1 MWIEISPARE
11 GKRAMATDHRA
22 PGDAVVPIMATRRE
36 LFAWAMYDF
45 ANSGYTTVVLTTIF
59 NAYFVGVVAGG
70 ASGFTAGLGTLL
82 WTVAVSIPNALVL
95 VSAPVLGAIADHYA
109 AKKCLLL
116 ITSIGCVLCTA
127 LLALAGP
134 GDVWLAMSLV
144 VLSNLTFAT
153 GENLIAAF
161 LPELTHQDGM
171 GRVSAYGWAL
181 GYFGGLTVLG
191 VCLAYV
197 AWAQRNGLV
206 AAQYVPVTM
215 LIVAVTFALAA
226 TPTFLW
232 LKERAIP
239 GSLGHGEHYLNTAF
253 DRLRRTVAE
262 SRRFRDLLRFLV
274 ALTIYYCGINT
285 VVVLAAVY
293 AQEVMGFST
302 SDTIVLVMVVN
313 VTAAVGALL
322 FGQVQDRLGS
332 VPTLAVT
339 LLIWIAAT
347 ILAFWTGSRGGFWLV
362 ANLVGIA
369 LGSSQASGRALIG
382 QFSPP
387 ARAAEFFGLWGL
399 AGKLAAIIGPLSY
412 GLITYFTAGNHRLA
426 ILSTVL
432 FFVVGLLMLATVN
445 EPRGRAAAVGE

>member
-1 MWIEISPARE
+1 
-11 GKRAMATDHRA
+11 
-22 PGDAVVPIMATRRE
+22 
-36 LFAWAMYDF
+36 MYDF

-59 NAYFVGVVAGG
+59 NAYFVGVVAGA
-70 ASGFTAGLGTLL
+70 ASRFTPGMGTLL
-82 WTVAVSIPNALVL
+82 WTVAVGIPNALVL
-95 VSAPVLGAIADHYA
+95 VSAPVLGAIADYYA
-109 AKKCLLL
+109 AKKRLLG
-116 ITSIGCVLCTA
+116 ITTIGCVVCTA
-127 LLALAGP
+127 LLGRSGP
-134 GDVWLAMSLV
+134 GDVWSAMSLV
-144 VLSNLTFAT
+144 VLSNLMFAT

-161 LPELTHQDGM
+161 LPEISQQDSM

-181 GYFGGLTVLG
+181 GYLGGLAVLA

-197 AWAQRNGLV
+197 AWAQRHGLD
-206 AAQYVPVTM
+206 ADHYVPVTM
-215 LIVAVTFALAA
+215 LIVAGTFALAA

-239 GSLGHGEHYLNTAF
+239 APRGHGRHALEVGF
-253 DRLRRTVAE
+253 QRLGRTMGE
-262 SRRFRDLLRFLV
+262 SRRFRDLFRFLV

-293 AQEVMGFST
+293 AQEVMGFGT

-313 VTAAVGALL
+313 VTAAVGAFL

-339 LLIWIAAT
+339 LLIWVAAT
-347 ILAFWTGSRGGFWLV
+347 GLAFWAESRAGFWLV

-387 ARAAEFFGLWGL
+387 SRAAEFFGLWGL

-412 GLITYFTAGNHRLA
+412 GLITYLTAGNHRLA
-426 ILSTVL
+426 ILSTIL
-432 FFVVGLLMLATVN
+432 FFVAGLVVLATVN
-445 EPRGRAAAVGE
+445 EARGRAAAVEH

>member
-1 MWIEISPARE
+1 
-11 GKRAMATDHRA
+11 
-22 PGDAVVPIMATRRE
+22 
-36 LFAWAMYDF
+36 MYDF

-59 NAYFVGVVAGG
+59 NAYFVGVVAGE
-70 ASGFTAGLGTLL
+70 ASGFPEGLGTLL
-82 WTVAVSIPNALVL
+82 WSVAVSVPNAVVL
-95 VSAPVLGAIADHYA
+95 VSAPMLGAIADYHA
-109 AKKCLLL
+109 AKKRLLG
-116 ITSIGCVLCTA
+116 ITTLGCVMCTG

-144 VLSNLTFAT
+144 VLSNLMFAT

-161 LPELTHQDGM
+161 LPEISHQDDM

-181 GYFGGLTVLG
+181 GYFGGLIVLG

-197 AWAQRNGLV
+197 TWGQNHGLD
-206 AAQYVPVTM
+206 ATQYVPVTM

-226 TPTFLW
+226 MPTFLW

-239 GSLGHGEHYLNTAF
+239 VSLSHGGQTLTIGFA
-253 DRLRRTVAE
+253 RLRRTMAE
-262 SRRFRDLLRFLV
+262 SRRFRDLVRFLT

-313 VTAAVGALL
+313 VSAAIGALL

-339 LLIWIAAT
+339 LLFWIAAT
-347 ILAFWTGSRGGFWLV
+347 TLAFWTESRTSFWLV

-382 QFSPP
+382 QFSPKV
-387 ARAAEFFGLWGL
+387 RAAEFFGLWGL

-412 GLITYFTAGNHRLA
+412 GLITYCTAGNHRLA

-432 FFVVGLLMLATVN
+432 FFVVGLIVLATVN
-445 EPRGRAAAVGE
+445 ESRGRAAALGE

>member
-1 MWIEISPARE
+1 
-11 GKRAMATDHRA
+11 
-22 PGDAVVPIMATRRE
+22 
-36 LFAWAMYDF
+36 MYDF

-59 NAYFVGVVAGG
+59 NAYFVGVVAGE
-70 ASGFTAGLGTLL
+70 ASGFPAGLGTLL
-82 WTVAVSIPNALVL
+82 WTVAVSVPNAVVL
-95 VSAPVLGAIADHYA
+95 VSAPILGAIADYHA
-109 AKKCLLL
+109 AKKRLLGL
-116 ITSIGCVLCTA
+116 TTIGCVVCTA
-127 LLALAGP
+127 LLALIGP

-161 LPELTHQDGM
+161 LPEISYQDDM

-181 GYFGGLTVLG
+181 GYFGGLIVLG

-197 AWAQRNGLV
+197 TWAQSHGLD
-206 AAQYVPVTM
+206 APQYVPVTM

-239 GSLGHGEHYLNTAF
+239 VSLGHGEQSLTVGFA
-253 DRLRRTVAE
+253 RLRRTMAE
-262 SRRFRDLLRFLV
+262 SRRFRDLLRFLM

-313 VTAAVGALL
+313 VSAALGALL

-339 LLIWIAAT
+339 LLIWIVAT
-347 ILAFWTGSRGGFWLV
+347 VLVFWTESRTSFWLA

-382 QFSPP
+382 QFSP
-387 ARAAEFFGLWGL
+387 ATRAAEFFGLWGL
-399 AGKLAAIIGPLSY
+399 AGKLAAIVGPLSY
-412 GLITYFTAGNHRLA
+412 GLITYGTAGNHRLA

-432 FFVVGLLMLATVN
+432 FFVVGLLVLATVN
-445 EPRGRAAAVGE
+445 ESRGRAAALGE

>member
-1 MWIEISPARE
+1 MASARPSRGNSP
-11 GKRAMATDHRA
+11 TSPLA
-22 PGDAVVPIMATRRE
+22 PRRE

-70 ASGFTAGLGTLL
+70 AGGLSEGAGTLL

-109 AKKCLLL
+109 VKKRLLL
-116 ITSIGCVLCTA
+116 ITTIGCTLSTA
-127 LLALAGP
+127 FLALVGP
-134 GDVWLAMSLV
+134 GDVWLAISLV

-161 LPELTHQDGM
+161 LPEISHQEGM

-181 GYFGGLTVLG
+181 GYLGGLAVLA

-197 AWAQRNGLV
+197 AWAQRRGFE
-206 AAQYVPVTM
+206 AAQFVPGTM
-215 LIVAVTFALAA
+215 LIVAVVFALAA

-239 GSLGHGEHYLNTAF
+239 APMGGSERHLAVGF
-253 DRLRRTVAE
+253 RRLRHTLAE
-262 SRRFRDLLRFLV
+262 STRFRDLFRFLI

-293 AQEVMGFST
+293 AQEVMGFRT
-302 SDTIVLVMVVN
+302 SETIILVMVVN
-313 VTAAVGALL
+313 VTAAVGAFL
-322 FGQVQDRLGS
+322 FGQVQHRLGS

-339 LLIWIAAT
+339 LVIWVVAIS
-347 ILAFWTGSRGGFWLV
+347 LAFVGESRASFWVV
-362 ANLVGIA
+362 ANLVGVA
-369 LGSSQASGRALIG
+369 LGSSQSSGRALIG

-399 AGKLAAIIGPLSY
+399 AGKLAAIVGPLSY
-412 GLITYFTAGNHRLA
+412 GLITYLTAGNHRLA
-426 ILSTVL
+426 ILSTVA
-432 FFVVGLLMLATVN
+432 FFIAGLVVLTTVH
-445 EPRGRAAAVGE
+445 EQRGKAAAVTFPV

>member
-1 MWIEISPARE
+1 VPTI
-11 GKRAMATDHRA
+11 A
-22 PGDAVVPIMATRRE
+22 PRRE

-59 NAYFVGVVAGG
+59 NAYFVGVVAGE
-70 ASGFTAGLGTLL
+70 ASGITAGLGTLL
-82 WTVAVSIPNALVL
+82 WTVAVSVPNAVVL
-95 VSAPVLGAIADHYA
+95 VSAPMLGAIADYYA
-109 AKKCLLL
+109 AKKRLLG
-116 ITSIGCVLCTA
+116 ITTIGCVVCTA

-161 LPELTHQDGM
+161 LPEISHQDDM

-181 GYFGGLTVLG
+181 GYLGGLIVLG

-197 AWAQRNGLV
+197 TWAQRHGLD
-206 AAQYVPVTM
+206 AARYVPVTM

-239 GSLGHGEHYLNTAF
+239 VSLGHGEHSLNIGFA
-253 DRLRRTVAE
+253 RLRRTMAE
-262 SRRFRDLLRFLV
+262 SRRFRDLLHFLV

-293 AQEVMGFST
+293 AQEIMGFST
-302 SDTIVLVMVVN
+302 SDTIMLVMVVN

-347 ILAFWTGSRGGFWLV
+347 TFAFWTESRAGFWLV

-387 ARAAEFFGLWGL
+387 ARSAEFFGLWGL

-412 GLITYFTAGNHRLA
+412 GLITYLTAGNHRLA

-432 FFVVGLLMLATVN
+432 FFVVGLLVLATVN
-445 EPRGRAAAVGE
+445 EPRGRAAALGE

>member
-1 MWIEISPARE
+1 
-11 GKRAMATDHRA
+11 MATERRTCGNASVPSLA
-22 PGDAVVPIMATRRE
+22 PRRE

-59 NAYFVGVVAGG
+59 NAYFVGVVAGR
-70 ASGFTAGLGTLL
+70 ASGFTAGMGTLL
-82 WTVAVSIPNALVL
+82 WTMAMSLPNALVL
-95 VSAPVLGAIADHYA
+95 VSAPVLGAIADHCA
-109 AKKCLLL
+109 AKKRFLL
-116 ITSIGCVLCTA
+116 ITTIGCVLCTA

-134 GDVWLAMSLV
+134 GDVSLAMTLV

-161 LPELTHQDGM
+161 LPEITRQDGM

-181 GYFGGLTVLG
+181 GYLGGLGVLG

-197 AWAQRNGLV
+197 TWAQRHGLD
-206 AAQYVPVTM
+206 ATQYVPVTM
-215 LIVAVTFALAA
+215 LIVATVFALAA

-239 GSLGHGEHYLNTAF
+239 VPLSQGEHSLTIGF
-253 DRLRRTVAE
+253 HRLRRTLAE
-262 SRRFRDLLRFLV
+262 RTRFRDLFRFLS

-302 SDTIVLVMVVN
+302 SDTIILVMVVN
-313 VTAAVGALL
+313 VTAAVGAFL

-332 VPTLAVT
+332 VPTLVVT
-339 LLIWIAAT
+339 LLIWVAA
-347 ILAFWTGSRGGFWLV
+347 ISVAFVVASRVGFWV
-362 ANLVGIA
+362 AANLVGIA

-382 QFSPP
+382 QFAPP
-387 ARAAEFFGLWGL
+387 TRAAEFFGLWGL
-399 AGKLAAIIGPLSY
+399 AGKLAAVVGPLSY

-432 FFVVGLLMLATVN
+432 FFAAGLALLATVN
-445 EPRGRAAAVGE
+445 EQRGRAAAVEQ

>member
-1 MWIEISPARE
+1 VPSL
-11 GKRAMATDHRA
+11 A
-22 PGDAVVPIMATRRE
+22 PRRE
-36 LFAWAMYDF
+36 VFAWAMYDF

-59 NAYFVGVVAGG
+59 NAYFVGVVAGEV
-70 ASGFTAGLGTLL
+70 SGFTAGVGTLL
-82 WTVAVSIPNALVL
+82 WTVAVSVPNAVVL
-95 VSAPVLGAIADHYA
+95 LSAPMLGAIADHHA
-109 AKKCLLL
+109 AKKRFLGL
-116 ITSIGCVLCTA
+116 TTIGCVVCTA

-134 GDVWLAMSLV
+134 GDVWFAMSLV
-144 VLSNLTFAT
+144 VLSNLMFAT

-161 LPELTHQDGM
+161 LPEISHQDDM

-181 GYFGGLTVLG
+181 GYFGGLIVLG

-197 AWAQRNGLV
+197 TWGQRHGLD
-206 AAQYVPVTM
+206 AAQYVPVTL
-215 LIVAVTFALAA
+215 LIVAGTFALAA

-232 LKERAIP
+232 LQERAIP
-239 GSLGHGEHYLNTAF
+239 VSLGHGEHSLTIGFA
-253 DRLRRTVAE
+253 RLRRTMAE
-262 SRRFRDLLRFLV
+262 SRRFRDLWRFLL

-302 SDTIVLVMVVN
+302 SNTIVLVMVVN
-313 VTAAVGALL
+313 VSAAVGALL

-339 LLIWIAAT
+339 LLIWIVAT
-347 ILAFWTGSRGGFWLV
+347 TLAFWTDSRAGFWLV

-382 QFSPP
+382 QFAPK

-399 AGKLAAIIGPLSY
+399 AGKLAAIVGPLSY
-412 GLITYFTAGNHRLA
+412 GLITYCTAGNHRLA

-432 FFVVGLLMLATVN
+432 FFIVGLLLLLTVD
-445 EPRGRAAAVGE
+445 ESRGRAATLGK

>member
-1 MWIEISPARE
+1 MNPL
-11 GKRAMATDHRA
+11 A
-22 PGDAVVPIMATRRE
+22 PRRE

-59 NAYFVGVVAGG
+59 NAYFVGVVAGR
-70 ASGFTAGLGTLL
+70 ASGFAEGTGTLL
-82 WTVAVSIPNALVL
+82 WTMAVSIPNAVVL
-95 VSAPVLGAIADHYA
+95 VSAPVLGAIADYYA
-109 AKKCLLL
+109 AKKRFLLL
-116 ITSIGCVLCTA
+116 TTIGCVVCTA
-127 LLALAGP
+127 LLGLAGP
-134 GDVWLAMSLV
+134 GDVWFAVSLV
-144 VLSNLTFAT
+144 ILSNLMFAT

-161 LPELTHQDGM
+161 LPEISHQEGM

-181 GYFGGLTVLG
+181 GYLGGLTVLG
-191 VCLAYV
+191 LCLAYV
-197 AWAQRNGLV
+197 ARVQRQGLD

-215 LIVAVTFALAA
+215 LIVAVVFAVAA

-239 GSLGHGEHYLNTAF
+239 APPGHGGHYLTIGF
-253 DRLRRTVAE
+253 HRLGRTLTE
-262 SRRFRDLLRFLV
+262 RTRFHDLFRFLI

-293 AQEVMGFST
+293 AQEVMGFGT
-302 SDTIVLVMVVN
+302 SETIVLVMVVN
-313 VTAAVGALL
+313 VTAAVGAFL

-339 LLIWIAAT
+339 LLIWIVA
-347 ILAFWTGSRGGFWLV
+347 IGLAFWTESRAGFWLV
-362 ANLVGIA
+362 ANLVGMA

-382 QFSPP
+382 QFAPP

-399 AGKLAAIIGPLSY
+399 AGKLAAVVGPLSY
-412 GLITYFTAGNHRLA
+412 GLITYLTAGNHRLA

-432 FFVVGLLMLATVN
+432 FFVAGLALLATVN
-445 EPRGRAAAVGE
+445 ERRGKAAAMGE

>member
-1 MWIEISPARE
+1 VPPL
-11 GKRAMATDHRA
+11 A
-22 PGDAVVPIMATRRE
+22 PRRE
-36 LFAWAMYDF
+36 VFAWAMYDF

-82 WTVAVSIPNALVL
+82 WTMAVSVPNAVVL
-95 VSAPVLGAIADHYA
+95 ISAPMLGAIADHYA
-109 AKKCLLL
+109 AKKRLLG
-116 ITSIGCVLCTA
+116 ITTIGCVMCTA
-127 LLALAGP
+127 LLALTGP
-134 GDVWLAMSLV
+134 GDVWLAMGLV
-144 VLSNLTFAT
+144 ALSNLTFAT

-161 LPELTHQDGM
+161 LPEISDQDDM
-171 GRVSAYGWAL
+171 GRMSAYGWAL
-181 GYFGGLTVLG
+181 GYFGGLIVLG

-197 AWAQRNGLV
+197 TWAQKNGLD

-215 LIVAVTFALAA
+215 LIVAVTFALTAM
-226 TPTFLW
+226 PTFLW

-239 GSLGHGEHYLNTAF
+239 VPLELGEHSLGVGFA
-253 DRLRRTVAE
+253 RLRRTMAE
-262 SRRFRDLLRFLV
+262 SRRFRDLLRFLM

-313 VTAAVGALL
+313 VTAALGALL
-322 FGQVQDRLGS
+322 FGQLQDRLGS

-339 LLIWIAAT
+339 LLIWSAAT
-347 ILAFWTGSRGGFWLV
+347 TLAFWNESRAGFWLV

-382 QFSPP
+382 QFSPK

-412 GLITYFTAGNHRLA
+412 GLITYLTAGNHRLA
-426 ILSTVL
+426 ILSTLL
-432 FFVVGLLMLATVN
+432 FFIIGLLVLATVN
-445 EPRGRAAAVGE
+445 ESRGRAAALGK

>member
-1 MWIEISPARE
+1 MPPL
-11 GKRAMATDHRA
+11 A
-22 PGDAVVPIMATRRE
+22 PRRE
-36 LFAWAMYDF
+36 VFAWAMYDF

-59 NAYFVGVVAGG
+59 NAYFVGVVAGE
-70 ASGFTAGLGTLL
+70 ASGFPAGLGTLL
-82 WTVAVSIPNALVL
+82 WTVAVSVPNAVVL
-95 VSAPVLGAIADHYA
+95 VSAPILGAIADHYA
-109 AKKCLLL
+109 AKKRLLA
-116 ITSIGCVLCTA
+116 ITTIGCVVCTG

-144 VLSNLTFAT
+144 VLSNLMFAT

-161 LPELTHQDGM
+161 LPEISHQDDM

-181 GYFGGLTVLG
+181 GYCGGLIVLG

-197 AWAQRNGLV
+197 TWGQNHGLD
-206 AAQYVPVTM
+206 ATQYVPVTM
-215 LIVAVTFALAA
+215 LIVAVSFALAA
-226 TPTFLW
+226 TPTFRW

-239 GSLGHGEHYLNTAF
+239 VSRGHGEHALTIGF
-253 DRLRRTVAE
+253 TRLRRTMAE
-262 SRRFRDLLRFLV
+262 SRRFRDLWRFLM

-313 VTAAVGALL
+313 VSAAVGALL

-347 ILAFWTGSRGGFWLV
+347 TLAFWTDSREGFWLV
-362 ANLVGIA
+362 ANLVGMA

-382 QFSPP
+382 QFSPK

-399 AGKLAAIIGPLSY
+399 AGKLAAIVGPLSY
-412 GLITYFTAGNHRLA
+412 GLITYCTAGNHRLA

-432 FFVVGLLMLATVN
+432 FFVVGLIILATVN
-445 EPRGRAAAVGE
+445 ESRGRAAARSE

>member
-1 MWIEISPARE
+1 
-11 GKRAMATDHRA
+11 MATNPHHR
-22 PGDAVVPIMATRRE
+22 GESAVSTPATRRE

-59 NAYFVGVVAGG
+59 NTYFVGVVAGR
-70 ASGFTAGLGTLL
+70 ASGFTEGAGTLL
-82 WTVAVSIPNALVL
+82 WTLAVSIPNALVL
-95 VSAPVLGAIADHYA
+95 VSAPVLGALADHYA
-109 AKKCLLL
+109 VKKRFLC
-116 ITSIGCVLCTA
+116 ITTIGCVVCTA
-127 LLALAGP
+127 LLALIGP
-134 GDVWLAMSLV
+134 GDIWLAMALV

-161 LPELTHQDGM
+161 LPEISHQDGM
-171 GRVSAYGWAL
+171 GRLSAYGWAL
-181 GYFGGLTVLG
+181 GYVGGLTVLG

-197 AWAQRNGLV
+197 AWAQRHGLD

-215 LIVAVTFALAA
+215 LIVAVAFALAA

-239 GSLGHGEHYLNTAF
+239 VPLRHGRHYLTIGF
-253 DRLRRTVAE
+253 HRLRRTMAE
-262 SRRFRDLLRFLV
+262 STRFRDLFRFLV

-293 AQEVMGFST
+293 AQEVMGFGT
-302 SDTIVLVMVVN
+302 SDTILLVMVVN
-313 VTAAVGALL
+313 VTAAVGAFL
-322 FGQVQDRLGS
+322 FGQMQDRLGS

-339 LLIWIAAT
+339 LLIWVTAT
-347 ILAFWTGSRGGFWLV
+347 SLAFWVESRAGFWLV

-399 AGKLAAIIGPLSY
+399 AGRLAAIVGPLSY

-432 FFVVGLLMLATVN
+432 FFVAGLAVLTTVN
-445 EPRGRAAAVGE
+445 EPRGRAAALEG